1 MVFPRTW
8 RTDDGG
14 TLVELSEGSFVRF
27 TPSGAMTEVYGA
39 WGSSDADGMFGA
51 SHGVEGPVLVRYAG
65 YDGGGGC
72 ARSSHAVVRG
82 LVPLEP
88 EDCPVPLDGIEERVA
103 RFRQQGNLR

>member
-14 TLVELSEGSFVRF
+14 TLVEPSEGSFVRF
-27 TPSGAMTEVYGA
+27 TLSGTIADVYGA
-39 WGSSDADGMFGA
+39 WGSSDSDGMFST
-51 SHGVEGPVLVRYAG
+51 SHGVEGSVLVRYPA

-72 ARSSHAVVRG
+72 TRSSHALVRG

-88 EDCPVPLDGIEERVA
+88 EHCPVPLDGIEERVA